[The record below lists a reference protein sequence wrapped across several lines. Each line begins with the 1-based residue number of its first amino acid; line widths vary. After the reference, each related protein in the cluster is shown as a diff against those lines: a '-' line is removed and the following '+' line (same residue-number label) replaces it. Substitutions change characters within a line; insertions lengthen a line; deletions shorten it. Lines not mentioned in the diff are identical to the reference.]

1 MPKSDLV
8 GVWQLESLELR
19 SADGQKTFPMGPD
32 AKGYISYNEDGFM
45 SVAIMQQ
52 GRKPFNSNDIRGG
65 TMEEQAE
72 AAAGY
77 LSYCGTYE
85 VKQRQVVHHIE
96 VSLFPNWISVDQI
109 RSYEIEGDRLT
120 LSTQPFL
127 VAGKEQTAHLLW
139 RPRHQK

>member
-1 MPKSDLV
+1 MPNSDFV
-8 GVWQLESLELR
+8 GVWRLESLELC
-19 SADGQKTFPMGPD
+19 SSDGQKTFPMGRD
-32 AKGYISYNEDGFM
+32 AKGYINYTEDGFV

-52 GRKPFNSNDIRGG
+52 GRRRFGSNDIRGG
-65 TMEEQAE
+65 TMQEQAE

-85 VKQRQVVHHIE
+85 VKQDQVIHHIE
-96 VSLFPNWISVDQI
+96 ISLFPNWISVDQI

-127 VAGKEQTAHLLW
+127 VAGKEQTAHMVW
-139 RPRHQK
+139 RPRLN